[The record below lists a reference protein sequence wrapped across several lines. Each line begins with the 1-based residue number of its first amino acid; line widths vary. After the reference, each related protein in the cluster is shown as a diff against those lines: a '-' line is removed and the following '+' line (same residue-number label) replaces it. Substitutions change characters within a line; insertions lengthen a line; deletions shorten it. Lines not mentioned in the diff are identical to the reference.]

1 MDDFS
6 YRRAI
11 PRTHHLISMCRSAN
25 IPIFY
30 TQAVREPSGIDLL
43 THIHKILPGSR
54 IHIVNFFYS
63 SLNLSNMKFLY
74 FIQKSNLYTILMIIG
89 V

>member
-6 YRRAI
+6 YQRAI
-11 PRTHHLISMCRSAN
+11 PRIHHLISMCKSAN

-63 SLNLSNMKFLY
+63 SLNLSNMKFYTLY
-74 FIQKSNLYTILMIIG
+74 RKVISILS
-89 V
+89 